1 MKLQSHDNLLTA
13 FQLLTS
19 ADPSKTSRNLKFD
32 SPHKQMDECGHQ
44 PMLPAVQLQ
53 TDHHTATRFADRVIR
68 HHQGPK
74 SPKYASLETREKSF
88 YDKYRPWPPG
98 LNQKPADLAEA
109 GFYYYGVGD
118 QVLCFYC
125 DGGMHKW
132 DPSDNAW
139 TEHAKWFPGCGYLL
153 LKKGSAFVASV
164 QQNHR
169 QYQEPTTTEEGPIDV
184 PCSTGS
190 SGDDEHTS
198 LESYSSHSRAD
209 EPIEP
214 STGNSLETRLG
225 SMTLNGEQAS
235 SSNSK
240 SKKPNRE
247 LSTEQILEE
256 NRKLKED
263 RLCKICLDKDKE
275 IIFVPCG
282 HYVACL
288 DCGLGFEKCPVCRAK
303 IISIVKTYMT

>member
-1 MKLQSHDNLLTA
+1 
-13 FQLLTS
+13 
-19 ADPSKTSRNLKFD
+19 
-32 SPHKQMDECGHQ
+32 MDECGHK
-44 PMLPAVQLQ
+44 PMLPIQLQ
-53 TDHHTATRFADRVIR
+53 TTDTSPSSTRFADRVIR

-88 YDKYRPWPPG
+88 FDKYRPWPPG
-98 LNQKPADLAEA
+98 LVQKPSDLAEA
-109 GFYYYGVGD
+109 GFFYYGIGD

-132 DPSDNAW
+132 DPNDDPW

-164 QQNHR
+164 QESQMRHHEVKPTHD
-169 QYQEPTTTEEGPIDV
+169 EPVDV
-184 PCSTGS
+184 QCVAGSTGDEQLSLAS
-190 SGDDEHTS
+190 S
-198 LESYSSHSRAD
+198 SSEGSVSPVDD
-209 EPIEP
+209 EPIEQCLGQP
-214 STGNSLETRLG
+214 TSLEKQLK
-225 SMTLNGEQAS
+225 SMTVNEEAVLS
-235 SSNSK
+235 RK
-240 SKKPNRE
+240 SKKPERE
-247 LSTEQILEE
+247 MSTEEILEE

-263 RLCKICLDKDKE
+263 RLCKICLDKDKQ

-303 IISIVKTYMT
+303 IVSIVKTFMA